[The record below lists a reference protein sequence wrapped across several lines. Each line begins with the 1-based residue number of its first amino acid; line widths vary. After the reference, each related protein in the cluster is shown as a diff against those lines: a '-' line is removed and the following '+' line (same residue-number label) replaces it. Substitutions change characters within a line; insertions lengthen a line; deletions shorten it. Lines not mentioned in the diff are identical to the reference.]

1 MYIKTYVPVT
11 MLILRAQYSKG
22 GQAVNGGGLLSQVE
36 EITFTATHLRTLH
49 TLHFKGSGASLS
61 NEGSRGVAR
70 CREWQPLRAQ
80 WRRCRA
86 AGEARRICV
95 AAAWLVTSATL
106 LLLLELI

>member
-1 MYIKTYVPVT
+1 
-11 MLILRAQYSKG
+11 
-22 GQAVNGGGLLSQVE
+22 
-36 EITFTATHLRTLH
+36 
-49 TLHFKGSGASLS
+49 
-61 NEGSRGVAR
+61 VAA
-70 CREWQPLRAQ
+70 LRAQ